1 MVYNIIPLLG
11 LRLPLVESIKFLQII
26 LIVIPITSQCTY
38 LKFLLYIFVT
48 LSFVICFFLLFV
60 HILYKEGRF
69 GPLLTPR

>member
-48 LSFVICFFLLFV
+48 LSFVICFFCCYLFIFCIKKGDLV
-60 HILYKEGRF
+60 LC
-69 GPLLTPR
+69 